1 MRKTKQMN
9 MLGLNVGRNQ
19 NLGENSLASWPKME
33 SPSSLLSEHHGGEAL
48 LLDSEGPDF
57 GS

>member
-1 MRKTKQMN
+1 MN

-33 SPSSLLSEHHGGEAL
+33 SPSSLLSDHHGGEAL